1 MNIPPS
7 TWGPH
12 FWSTLH
18 IACLGCQ
25 DYKALAEF
33 VEGYVYIIP
42 CLSCRQHFEQVLV
55 ENPVPETGD
64 FFQWSVDVHNI
75 VNKRLGKPEVSYDD
89 ALANIIRTGAVPPS
103 TLPQFDSKIAII
115 LLLMVVI
122 LMLIFNRK

>member
-7 TWGPH
+7 KWGPH
-12 FWSTLH
+12 FWMTLH

-25 DYKALAEF
+25 DYKALTEF

-64 FFQWSVDVHNI
+64 FFQWSVEVHNI
-75 VNKRLGKPEVSYDD
+75 VNRRLGKPEFSYED
-89 ALANIIRTGAVPPS
+89 ALANVVGVPTQVS
-103 TLPQFDSKIAII
+103 SQFDSKIVLIVLLLVIII
-115 LLLMVVI
+115 LV
-122 LMLIFNRK
+122 LIFNRK